1 MLQGTNRIKDRST
14 SGGTS
19 QNGTH
24 RAPPQPHTHRRSSG
38 PSLTGGCVVRPAPAV
53 LRPPPTPFRLT
64 IHFPRS
70 LVIGRHA
77 PATPSAGCRAGE
89 GLPSSRRHC
98 LNVPR
103 PHTPGSPS
111 RLHLQVLR
119 RFHGLRPDPEG
130 LSTPSCHPHR
140 RLSNDAAGFAPRY
153 GPLTRSPYHRAFD
166 TGPRRQAF
174 PPDAA
179 SLLPGLLAATR
190 TGLPPA
196 SDDELTSSDQ
206 SPTRSTSTLLGAP
219 EWLSG
224 RSGTRPSA

>member
-1 MLQGTNRIKDRST
+1 
-14 SGGTS
+14 
-19 QNGTH
+19 
-24 RAPPQPHTHRRSSG
+24 
-38 PSLTGGCVVRPAPAV
+38 
-53 LRPPPTPFRLT
+53 
-64 IHFPRS
+64 
-70 LVIGRHA
+70 
-77 PATPSAGCRAGE
+77 
-89 GLPSSRRHC
+89 
-98 LNVPR
+98 
-103 PHTPGSPS
+103 

-130 LSTPSCHPHR
+130 LGTPSCHPHR

-153 GPLTRSPYHRAFD
+153 GPLSRSPYHRAFD
-166 TGPRRQAF
+166 TGLRRQAF

-219 EWLSG
+219 ERLSDYPHRTRRHPQRRSTTHHEPENHMSAAPREIDHG
-224 RSGTRPSA
+224 RRIVAGVPVRITELVWP